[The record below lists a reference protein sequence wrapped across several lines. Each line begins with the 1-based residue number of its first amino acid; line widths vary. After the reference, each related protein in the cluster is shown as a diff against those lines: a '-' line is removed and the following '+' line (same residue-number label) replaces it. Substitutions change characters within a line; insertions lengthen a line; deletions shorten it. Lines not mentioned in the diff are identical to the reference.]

1 MASFRPVSG
10 FLFLGLLEELEEG
23 RVFHEVGFFDLLLVA
38 NGEENGEFRDV
49 GVAGG
54 AMIEISAASVATG
67 RDVGLF
73 LDFDEVLD
81 VVIGV
86 VDGFIVADH
95 HWQSVEL
102 LFRQGHLA
110 GAGLAPIVVK
120 NGLDFA

>member
-1 MASFRPVSG
+1 MV
-10 FLFLGLLEELEEG
+10 LGLLEELEKG

-38 NGEENGEFRDV
+38 DGEENGKLRDV
-49 GVAGG
+49 GIAGG
-54 AMIEISAASVATG
+54 AVIEISAAGVATG

-81 VVIGV
+81 VIIGV
-86 VDGFIVADH
+86 VDGVIVADH
-95 HWQSVEL
+95 HRQGVEL

-110 GAGLAPIVVK
+110 GAGLAPIVVE